1 MEYWDGFD
9 TSHWKTTDK
18 AWMAERKQQWLE
30 IEKLLYVLDKN
41 KKARSIIKQYFLKG
55 QLPDWKKL
63 HDWSQGSTTRH
74 LDLLLFLY
82 LHPSRDDAVLRPLRD
97 QFMDNPH
104 ARWDDRLIGFNTL
117 WQIGLSEPASG
128 SLRMFRIADLEK
140 ELPQVAASLPPAPE
154 PYADCRRIEVHTDG
168 QNERLFNLMWP
179 DITQQTVRLPVTRDT
194 YCYRALRYT
203 LDYEDF
209 PLMEH
214 RFTLE
219 TLWIMSQWL
228 VWPTPLNRGSSDMI
242 FQYEQPMNLWYHHCA
257 QEDVPEKPAQ
267 REFVMLAVYRIFHF
281 DVDQEGPDSPRTR
294 FVRRARAL
302 LTERSFS
309 DSFRALIA
317 LARSGDVV
325 VSEPWNN
332 DAKVLVPAFYSNA
345 RGAC

>member
-1 MEYWDGFD
+1 
-9 TSHWKTTDK
+9 
-18 AWMAERKQQWLE
+18 
-30 IEKLLYVLDKN
+30 
-41 KKARSIIKQYFLKG
+41 
-55 QLPDWKKL
+55 
-63 HDWSQGSTTRH
+63 
-74 LDLLLFLY
+74 
-82 LHPSRDDAVLRPLRD
+82 
-97 QFMDNPH
+97 
-104 ARWDDRLIGFNTL
+104 
-117 WQIGLSEPASG
+117 
-128 SLRMFRIADLEK
+128 
-140 ELPQVAASLPPAPE
+140 
-154 PYADCRRIEVHTDG
+154 
-168 QNERLFNLMWP
+168 
-179 DITQQTVRLPVTRDT
+179 
-194 YCYRALRYT
+194 
-203 LDYEDF
+203 
-209 PLMEH
+209 LMEH